1 MAALEDI
8 HVASS
13 LCAVGVNSDLGQQ
26 LGAESAQPQTC
37 PRLTPSILP
46 GELLHPLAAHEVA
59 LTLSPPRTLTLV
71 SRLPSGKPSHLIL
84 HKESRGKCSQTPLTQ
99 IYHPRC
105 IYLLSI
111 SAFTSV
117 TKERGCLYSCE
128 AVFLIYSKNLFR
140 LVLLILT
147 SLTPCLSAHKLHT
160 LYILGIKEKD
170 ILLPRNH
177 LLANW
182 W

>member
-1 MAALEDI
+1 MCCGCEQWSWA
-8 HVASS
+8 
-13 LCAVGVNSDLGQQ
+13 AVGSRVSTATNLSQFDPLSTVQR
-26 LGAESAQPQTC
+26 A
-37 PRLTPSILP
+37 TP
-46 GELLHPLAAHEVA
+46 PLAGHEVA
-59 LTLSPPRTLTLV
+59 LTFSPPRTPTLIF

-84 HKESRGKCSQTPLTQ
+84 HEGSRGKCSRTPLTQ
-99 IYHPRC
+99 IYHPPC

-128 AVFLIYSKNLFR
+128 AVFLIYLRNLFR
-140 LVLLILT
+140 LVFLILT
-147 SLTPCLSAHKLHT
+147 SLTHCLSDHKLHR

-177 LLANW
+177 LLASW